1 MDLKA
6 NPDKNSSGS
15 VLEAYLDKGRGYV
28 STMLVQNGS
37 LKIGDYLL
45 AGKTSG
51 KVKAMFDESG
61 KTIKIATPS
70 TPVSVLG
77 LDGAPQAGDPF
88 KVLEDEKEAKLIAS
102 KRTQLVR
109 EQNVRTQKQLT
120 LDEIGRRIAIG
131 DFKELK

>member
-1 MDLKA
+1 
-6 NPDKNSSGS
+6 
-15 VLEAYLDKGRGYV
+15 
-28 STMLVQNGS
+28 
-37 LKIGDYLL
+37 
-45 AGKTSG
+45 
-51 KVKAMFDESG
+51 MFDESG

-109 EQNVRTQKQLT
+109 EQNVEDSKT
-120 LDEIGRRIAIG
+120 INS
-131 DFKELK
+131 